1 MTRSGSDGHPLHPQL
16 LRPRRGVE
24 RTTSTELFF
33 DLVYVFTI
41 TQLSH
46 YLSRDLDWSGAGRTA
61 VLLGLVWLVW
71 IYTVW
76 AGNWLR
82 PDRAPVRAVLLLVT
96 LGSLLLAAALP
107 GAFGDNGLLFA
118 GVYAAVQVGRT
129 VFALW
134 AIRGQPWLGDSF
146 RQCVVWVSGTAALA
160 VVGGLVDT
168 PAREVIWIA
177 VIAVDAIGLASGF
190 PVPGWGRS
198 DPEHWE
204 VEGGHLAER
213 CQAFI
218 LIALGESILIT
229 GGTLTRHLD
238 RGTIAAFLL
247 AFAGSAA
254 LWWVYF
260 DRAQAVLAA
269 LAGAGQ
275 RAGRLS
281 RLLFN
286 YLHPVMVAGIVVAS
300 VGDERLL
307 RAPGEPVGWAGALV
321 MLGGPALFLAGHAA
335 YQLVLRDS
343 GAVARAAAAVLLLA
357 LSPAAVALRS
367 PVAVAAGAAL
377 LVTVGVIVADQV
389 SARRV
394 GQSRGPRSPLR

>member
-1 MTRSGSDGHPLHPQL
+1 MTGPGPDGGPVHPQL

-33 DLVYVFTI
+33 DLVFVFTI

-46 YLSRDLDWSGAGRTA
+46 YLSEDLTWRGAGRTA
-61 VLLGLVWLVW
+61 VLLGLIWLVW

-76 AGNWLR
+76 AGNWLL
-82 PDRAPVRAVLLLVT
+82 PDRAPVRATLLVVT

-107 GAFGDNGLLFA
+107 TAFGVNGLLFA
-118 GVYAAVQVGRT
+118 VAYAAVQVGRT
-129 VFALW
+129 VFSLW
-134 AIRGQPWLGDSF
+134 AIRGEPWLGDSF
-146 RQCVVWVSGTAALA
+146 RQCVVWVAGTGTLA

-177 VIAVDAIGLASGF
+177 VIAVDAIGLATGF
-190 PVPGWGRS
+190 PVPGLGRS
-198 DPEHWE
+198 TPEHWE

-229 GGTLTRHLD
+229 GGTLTQRLD
-238 RGTIAAFLL
+238 GVTIAAFLL
-247 AFAGSAA
+247 AFAGSVA

-260 DRAQAVLAA
+260 DRAQAVMAA
-269 LAGAGQ
+269 LAAAGE

-281 RLLFN
+281 RLVFN
-286 YLHPVMVAGIVVAS
+286 YLHPVMVAGIVVTA

-307 RAPGEPVGWAGALV
+307 HAPGEPVGWAGALV
-321 MLGGPALFLAGHAA
+321 VLGGPALFLAGHAA
-335 YQLVLRDS
+335 YQTVLRHP
-343 GAVARAAAAVLLLA
+343 GVAARAAAALLLMA
-357 LSPAAVALRS
+357 LTPVAVALRA
-367 PVAVAAGAAL
+367 PVALAVGAAL
-377 LVTVGVIVADQV
+377 LVTASVIVADWM
-389 SARRV
+389 SGR
-394 GQSRGPRSPLR
+394 GTPQSRGPRSPER